1 MVSLAG
7 RHVLVVEDEAI
18 ISMMVED
25 ALSDAGASIVGPA
38 SSVEKALALIER
50 GQTIDAAAMDMN
62 LNGHLATPVARALM
76 ARNIPVVML
85 TGYDRAG
92 IPEELKGLPLVPKP
106 FSPEK
111 LVAAVAAAMMPASP
125 AHPASPAPPAG

>member
-1 MVSLAG
+1 MSSLAG

-25 ALSDAGASIVGPA
+25 ALADAGARIIGPA
-38 SSVEKALALIER
+38 SSVEKALALIAR
-50 GQTIDAAAMDMN
+50 GEVIDAAAMDMN
-62 LNGHLATPVARALM
+62 LNGHLATPVAHALA

-92 IPEELKGLPLVPKP
+92 VPEELRSLPLVPKP
-106 FSPEK
+106 FSPER
-111 LVAAVAAAMMPASP
+111 LVAAIAELLE
-125 AHPASPAPPAG
+125 PPGEC